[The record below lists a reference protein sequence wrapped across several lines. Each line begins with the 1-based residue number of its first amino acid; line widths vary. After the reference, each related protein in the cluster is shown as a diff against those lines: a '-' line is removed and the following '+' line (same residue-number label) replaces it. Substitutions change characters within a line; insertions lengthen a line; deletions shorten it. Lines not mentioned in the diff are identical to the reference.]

1 MAAPSEKEEHVYSS
15 IKRNPSFNS
24 PPSSASMSSPVSHC
38 QSVGSVSSQQRESDQ
53 SGLRINGPAMN
64 RSTDWC
70 HNPSLGSVGR
80 HRSLPERSTQGQSDL
95 TLHDGQQVVVL
106 NRASA
111 LSILSATE
119 NYLTNFKDNGEDDD
133 DYVEIRSE
141 DESER
146 EQDRP
151 AQRRGGSAALS
162 NQNPLHSQSLPCT
175 PVRSCNPLR
184 SLDRKELE
192 KYLWSEPQ
200 HSQPK
205 IVQSLREKLHC
216 LSSSSFA

>member
-1 MAAPSEKEEHVYSS
+1 MATASEKEEHVYSS
-15 IKRNPSFNS
+15 IKRNPSFVAS
-24 PPSSASMSSPVSHC
+24 PSSVSMSSPVSHG
-38 QSVGSVSSQQRESDQ
+38 QSVSSVSSKQKDADQ
-53 SGLRINGPAMN
+53 SGLSINGPAVN
-64 RSTDWC
+64 RSLDRF
-70 HNPSLGSVGR
+70 HIPSLGSAGR
-80 HRSLPERSTQGQSDL
+80 QRSLPDRITQGQSDL

-111 LSILSATE
+111 LSILSATQ

-141 DESER
+141 DENEK

-151 AQRRGGSAALS
+151 AQRSHLVVLS
-162 NQNPLHSQSLPCT
+162 NQNPQHSQSLPCT
-175 PVRSCNPLR
+175 PARTCTPLR

-205 IVQSLREKLHC
+205 IVQSLREKLQC

>member
-24 PPSSASMSSPVSHC
+24 PSSSASASSPVS
-38 QSVGSVSSQQRESDQ
+38 SVSSQQLERDQ
-53 SGLRINGPAMN
+53 SGPICNGPAVN
-64 RSTDWC
+64 RSTERRRV
-70 HNPSLGSVGR
+70 PSLGSAGR
-80 HRSLPERSTQGQSDL
+80 QRSLPERSSQGQSDL

-111 LSILSATE
+111 LSILSATQ

-141 DESER
+141 DESEK
-146 EQDRP
+146 EQDREV
-151 AQRRGGSAALS
+151 QRHGGSATLS
-162 NQNPLHSQSLPCT
+162 SQNPLHSQSLPCT

-184 SLDRKELE
+184 SLDRKEIE

-205 IVQSLREKLHC
+205 IVQSLRDKLQC